1 MIYQQELAALRQSV
15 QNLHENEKQLI
26 PKIDEREKALW
37 SSFHKSQQEEGGEP
51 EYILQNDAY
60 IQMV

>member
-1 MIYQQELAALRQSV
+1 M
-15 QNLHENEKQLI
+15 QLI

-37 SSFHKSQQEEGGEP
+37 SSFHKSQEEGGEP